1 LNTITHAGFAPS
13 SSVSLE
19 PEVSAPKLGFVIG
32 LDLPAIG
39 ARRNEPAKA
48 LDTIV
53 AFYSK
58 AL

>member
-1 LNTITHAGFAPS
+1 LSASG
-13 SSVSLE
+13 SV
-19 PEVSAPKLGFVIG
+19 AKLGFVIG
-32 LDLPAIG
+32 LILPAVG
-39 ARRNEPAKA
+39 TLCDRAAKG

>member
-1 LNTITHAGFAPS
+1 LAS
-13 SSVSLE
+13 SSSSCAESEGAVGI
-19 PEVSAPKLGFVIG
+19 LGFVIG
-32 LDLPAIG
+32 LDAPASG
-39 ARRNEPAKA
+39 ALRGLAAKG

>member
-1 LNTITHAGFAPS
+1 MGLN
-13 SSVSLE
+13 
-19 PEVSAPKLGFVIG
+19 
-32 LDLPAIG
+32 LPAVVALG
-39 ARRNEPAKA
+39 GGVARG

>member
-1 LNTITHAGFAPS
+1 
-13 SSVSLE
+13 VSLE
-19 PEVSAPKLGFVIG
+19 PEVSAAKLGFVIG

-39 ARRNEPAKA
+39 PRCGGPAKA

>member
-1 LNTITHAGFAPS
+1 
-13 SSVSLE
+13 
-19 PEVSAPKLGFVIG
+19 LGFVIG
-32 LDLPAIG
+32 LNLPANG
-39 ARRNEPAKA
+39 ALWCGAAKG

>member
-1 LNTITHAGFAPS
+1 MTQAGFAAS

-19 PEVSAPKLGFVIG
+19 SAGPAAKFGFVIG

-39 ARRNEPAKA
+39 SRCDEPAEA
-48 LDTIV
+48 IDTIV